1 MEFSFT
7 IGTQEYTVPEVIT
20 TELFQS
26 AMAWNIEDSKNLKP
40 FVSVMSDCPLHQIN
54 LLDDATF
61 EVILAICVTRIDFS
75 DTELRRNIGAY
86 QLLDF
91 NSMNFGQFV
100 DIDML
105 ISDGMAKHVIELTQ
119 KLYGM
124 PESVA
129 ANVPIKNVWK
139 ALVAATEWRQD
150 TYRDYDEF
158 FELSDNRGDEDVVV
172 SLEGIQ
178 LMWYNAVLVLAEKQ
192 FLNIQHVVER
202 PYKEALNFLTWKKNE
217 ASKMQLEQLKKKN
230 DLQRRTR

>member
-1 MEFSFT
+1 
-7 IGTQEYTVPEVIT
+7 
-20 TELFQS
+20 
-26 AMAWNIEDSKNLKP
+26 
-40 FVSVMSDCPLHQIN
+40 
-54 LLDDATF
+54 
-61 EVILAICVTRIDFS
+61 
-75 DTELRRNIGAY
+75 
-86 QLLDF
+86 
-91 NSMNFGQFV
+91 
-100 DIDML
+100 
-105 ISDGMAKHVIELTQ
+105 
-119 KLYGM
+119 M

-129 ANVPIKNVWK
+129 ANVPIKNVWN

>member
-40 FVSVMSDCPLHQIN
+40 FVSVMADCPLHQIN

-91 NSMNFGQFV
+91 HSMNFGQFV

-129 ANVPIKNVWK
+129 ANVPIKNVWN

-158 FELSDNRGDEDVVV
+158 FEISDNRGDEDVVV